1 MAIRKGV
8 GDFERLSLCRSL
20 FEQRWQA
27 HRSQTSQ
34 VMPSLFSAIHI
45 LLMGIYA
52 SISKSEAAAAAATFM
67 QQWVAQRIFRSDAL
81 PDGIFGLLGELC

>member
-1 MAIRKGV
+1 MAGASVSNKPGY
-8 GDFERLSLCRSL
+8 
-20 FEQRWQA
+20 
-27 HRSQTSQ
+27 
-34 VMPSLFSAIHI
+34 AILIFCHPYTV

-52 SISKSEAAAAAATFM
+52 SISKSEAAAATFM